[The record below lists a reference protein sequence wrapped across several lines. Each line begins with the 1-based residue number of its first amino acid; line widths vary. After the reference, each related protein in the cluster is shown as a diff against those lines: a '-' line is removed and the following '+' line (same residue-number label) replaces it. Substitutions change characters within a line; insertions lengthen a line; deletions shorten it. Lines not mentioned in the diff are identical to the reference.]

1 MCKND
6 PFLTRKQMGF
16 EDLLY
21 QQYSDRR
28 HSDCGGHR
36 SINTSKAIHLT
47 QANEIIIIVSVGG
60 ARPDLHK
67 LHMLH
72 TTQTAPNTRRALVS
86 DHYGAVLFTC
96 LALFASKL
104 NKCASYI

>member
-1 MCKND
+1 MRVNVCKNN

-67 LHMLH
+67 LHMLQH
-72 TTQTAPNTRRALVS
+72 KQPQTHVGPGVRPLRCCLV
-86 DHYGAVLFTC
+86 YLPGPVCFQV
-96 LALFASKL
+96 K
-104 NKCASYI
+104 